1 MKPSNVMC
9 ESAFGFNLTVCRSVI
24 NKIYIPASVCL
35 HYKGPPHIKMIC
47 SPCRLRTNALQAS
60 NA

>member
-9 ESAFGFNLTVCRSVI
+9 ESAFGFNLPYVAVI
-24 NKIYIPASVCL
+24 NKMYNPASVRL
-35 HYKGPPHIKMIC
+35 HYKGPPYIKMIC
-47 SPCRLRTNALQAS
+47 SPCRLRTNVLQAS